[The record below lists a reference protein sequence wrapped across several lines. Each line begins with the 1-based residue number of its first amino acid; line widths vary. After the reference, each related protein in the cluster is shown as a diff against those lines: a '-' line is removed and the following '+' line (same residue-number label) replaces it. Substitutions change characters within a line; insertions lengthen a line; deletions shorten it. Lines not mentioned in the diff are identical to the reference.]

1 MTYNT
6 RGGLGNYTCTHE
18 PAQVLL
24 FLVCFSVVKNTNRFE
39 DLDKLSSMQTI
50 EPCSFSHQIDYGF
63 QKNNFVT
70 IGSLFLRTL
79 LIKHKLFKKNMQ
91 EKISQR

>member
-6 RGGLGNYTCTHE
+6 TERLGNYTCTHKT
-18 PAQVLL
+18 AQVLL

-50 EPCSFSHQIDYGF
+50 EPCSFSHQIMF
-63 QKNNFVT
+63 TLTMVFKRT
-70 IGSLFLRTL
+70 IL
-79 LIKHKLFKKNMQ
+79 LLLV
-91 EKISQR
+91 ISF